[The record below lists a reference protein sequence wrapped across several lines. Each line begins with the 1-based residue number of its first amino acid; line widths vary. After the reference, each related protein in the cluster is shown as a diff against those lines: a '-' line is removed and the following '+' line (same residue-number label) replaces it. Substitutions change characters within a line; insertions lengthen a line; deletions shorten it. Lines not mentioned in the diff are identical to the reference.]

1 MGSCNAA
8 RILKEQQEIK
18 AKEICELNLMPIEE
32 RRQRMSSRTS
42 AYRKA
47 ELEALMAVSEARD
60 KGKIKKRNIKKIDS
74 KVNDIVFRYVTEI

>member
-1 MGSCNAA
+1 
-8 RILKEQQEIK
+8 
-18 AKEICELNLMPIEE
+18 MPIEE
-32 RRQRMSSRTS
+32 RRQIMSSRTS

-74 KVNDIVFRYVTEI
+74 KVNDNVFRYVTEI